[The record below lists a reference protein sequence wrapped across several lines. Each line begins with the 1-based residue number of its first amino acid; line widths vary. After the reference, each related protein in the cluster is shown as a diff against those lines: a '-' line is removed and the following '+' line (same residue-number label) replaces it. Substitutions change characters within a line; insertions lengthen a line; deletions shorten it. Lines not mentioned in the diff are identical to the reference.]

1 MQIYSVI
8 AAVVVFCSGIVHFV
22 LMLRIIFS
30 RFVFILFSAVF
41 KKGFTRVLINFVV
54 VVVIS
59 FLFTIWC

>member
-1 MQIYSVI
+1 MQIYNVI

-30 RFVFILFSAVF
+30 RFVFILFCAVL